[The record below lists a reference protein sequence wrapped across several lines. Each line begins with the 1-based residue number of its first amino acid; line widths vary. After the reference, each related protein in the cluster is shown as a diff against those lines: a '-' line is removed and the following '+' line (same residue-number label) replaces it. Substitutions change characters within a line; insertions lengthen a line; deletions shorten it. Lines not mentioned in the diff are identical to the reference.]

1 MNIKSLAQNVSVAF
15 LAQGVAMALSVLQTL
30 LVPKLLGTVE
40 YGYWQLF
47 IFYTTYVGLGHLGLN
62 DGVYLIKGG
71 QGRDSIDKRSVNS
84 QFVFGLFFQLVIA
97 FCIIIFALF
106 GPFEADRTFV
116 ITCTGIY
123 LVVQN
128 AANFLSYLLQAMNE
142 TKLSSY
148 SKIVERLTF
157 LLPLIVL
164 LIVRY
169 KSFKPFVISYILSSF
184 VQFLFCLWFCRDFIV
199 SGFDSFPETV
209 ADSWHSVCVGFKLA
223 MANIAS
229 QLILGISRF
238 AIDASWGI
246 KTFGELSLALSLV
259 GFFLQFVTQASMVL
273 FPALRQSSSSEVK
286 SFFINAR
293 DFMYLFFPV
302 IYLLYFPLVTLL
314 SLWLPAYANS
324 FVFFAFLIPICVF
337 DSKMNICCTTLFKVL
352 RRETDLLRIN
362 LLTCFISALF
372 TAFGVYCFHSV
383 FFVIG
388 SVVIALIGRSLIAEL
403 FIASELG
410 SQVHSVEFIREVCL
424 TFVFV
429 TCVFVLPMIQ
439 ALCIYL
445 FAYFCYLF
453 LSRKKL
459 HQLVSKIN
467 GLRIKG

>member
-84 QFVFGLFFQLVIA
+84 QFVLVFFQLVIA

-246 KTFGELSLALSLV
+246 KHLE
-259 GFFLQFVTQASMVL
+259 
-273 FPALRQSSSSEVK
+273 
-286 SFFINAR
+286 SFR
-293 DFMYLFFPV
+293 LPC
-302 IYLLYFPLVTLL
+302 LL
-314 SLWLPAYANS
+314 
-324 FVFFAFLIPICVF
+324 
-337 DSKMNICCTTLFKVL
+337 
-352 RRETDLLRIN
+352 
-362 LLTCFISALF
+362 
-372 TAFGVYCFHSV
+372 
-383 FFVIG
+383 
-388 SVVIALIGRSLIAEL
+388 
-403 FIASELG
+403 
-410 SQVHSVEFIREVCL
+410 
-424 TFVFV
+424 
-429 TCVFVLPMIQ
+429 
-439 ALCIYL
+439 
-445 FAYFCYLF
+445 
-453 LSRKKL
+453 
-459 HQLVSKIN
+459 
-467 GLRIKG
+467 